1 MTITQL
7 KFKWTDELV
16 QEFTREVAKGQNA
29 MFKGCPKLTDKIK
42 AFKRIHSTHDELM
55 KSAIRTMSER
65 KFNTLVDTLNSRIKF
80 CETMKSAY
88 PQNAFYY
95 DFEIDQFKVKLLM
108 IQDYRK

>member
-1 MTITQL
+1 MQL

-29 MFKGCPKLTDKIK
+29 MFKGCPKLSDKIT

-55 KSAIRTMSER
+55 KSAIRSLSER
-65 KFNTLVDTLNSRIKF
+65 KFNKLVEGLNTRIKSLILL
-80 CETMKSAY
+80 KSAY
-88 PQNAFYY
+88 PQNSAYY
-95 DFEIDQFKVKLLM
+95 NFEIDQFKVKLDM

>member
-1 MTITQL
+1 ML

-29 MFKGCPKLTDKIK
+29 MFKGCPKLSDKIT
-42 AFKRIHSTHDELM
+42 AFKRIHSTDKELM
-55 KSAIRTMSER
+55 KSAIRRMSER

-88 PQNAFYY
+88 PQNAWYF
-95 DFEIDQFKVKLLM
+95 DFEIDQFKVKLDT
-108 IQDYRK
+108 IKDYRK